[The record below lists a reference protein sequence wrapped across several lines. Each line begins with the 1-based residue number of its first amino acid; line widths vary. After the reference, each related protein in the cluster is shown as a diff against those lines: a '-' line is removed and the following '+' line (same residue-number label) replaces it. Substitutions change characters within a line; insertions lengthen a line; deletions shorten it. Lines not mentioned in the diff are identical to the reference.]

1 MNEGVLGG
9 GAPGAAGGD
18 YPRRR
23 RRRIS
28 HHLDSYP
35 TPSPRPSPP
44 PPLSLL
50 FLLPLLVSLHSVF
63 STSLS
68 PPFLFPF
75 CTSPPPPCPLS
86 PASASSFSL
95 LVEGILLSPRSVF
108 CALFAAR
115 CFLLCFG
122 GNTFAEEKR
131 SPVAIHCSSFIIC
144 LCHFLCMFL
153 NIRCIFAFI
162 YFVTDTSS
170 RKISQEYPP

>member
-75 CTSPPPPCPLS
+75 CTSPPLPPALSLPPLPHRFHFWWREFCS
-86 PASASSFSL
+86 VLAACFVLCLLQGAFSFVSEEIHL
-95 LVEGILLSPRSVF
+95 LKRKEVQLRFIAVHL
-108 CALFAAR
+108 LFAFAIFYV
-115 CFLLCFG
+115 CF
-122 GNTFAEEKR
+122 
-131 SPVAIHCSSFIIC
+131 
-144 LCHFLCMFL
+144 
-153 NIRCIFAFI
+153 
-162 YFVTDTSS
+162 
-170 RKISQEYPP
+170 